1 MLQGAKLKTAAV
13 DFFNFPCSPTKR
25 QDMVRAADALLS
37 GVTRML
43 YIADIADALRL
54 QLSLKQ
60 VSLHSN
66 IFAHEAELC
75 FSTILCNHK
84 KLFKECCSIV

>member
-60 VSLHSN
+60 VSLCSN
-66 IFAHEAELC
+66 IVVQTTELR
-75 FSTILCNHK
+75 FFI
-84 KLFKECCSIV
+84 IV